1 MLSPLSYIAVHV
13 TIQGISAFQQLVYSG
28 RYNVA
33 YLWISLSTI
42 TPICVHTPIGVHAV
56 TKKRKDK
63 ADPISSVWVIEECNG
78 N

>member
-1 MLSPLSYIAVHV
+1 MLYPLSYIAVHV
-13 TIQGISAFQQLVYSG
+13 TIQGISAFQHLVYPG

-33 YLWISLSTI
+33 YLCISLSTI

-63 ADPISSVWVIEECNG
+63 ADTIPSVCVMEECNG